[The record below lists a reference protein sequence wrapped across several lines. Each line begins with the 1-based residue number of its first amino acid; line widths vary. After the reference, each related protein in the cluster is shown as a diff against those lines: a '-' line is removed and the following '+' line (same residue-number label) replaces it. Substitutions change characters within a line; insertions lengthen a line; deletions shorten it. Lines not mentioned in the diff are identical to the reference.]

1 MGLRERKCCHRAKI
15 EDDEQVEVMAVA
27 LVFSY
32 IEVLGS
38 ASCHSK
44 IRRYVAVISR
54 DIRKYCGCFVGPS
67 HTVHGWSPCSN
78 RKKKSESKVQS
89 KWIPVITSATHTHT
103 PPRGEACCRCRQ
115 SSSKARNL

>member
-1 MGLRERKCCHRAKI
+1 MGLRKRKCCHRAKI
-15 EDDEQVEVMAVA
+15 EDDEQVEVTAVA

-78 RKKKSESKVQS
+78 RKKKSES
-89 KWIPVITSATHTHT
+89 T
-103 PPRGEACCRCRQ
+103 PLCVLVETGIDHSGVRACSQDGIWAKPRTQRDT
-115 SSSKARNL
+115 L